1 MGSTFPSSRAAPSRR
16 NDGLKPN
23 GSHRSL
29 WLQEAL
35 DGSANAPALEGSQRA
50 DVAIAGGGFV
60 GLWTAIL
67 LKQRSPDCNVVI
79 LERDVCGGGAS
90 GRNGGFAMSW
100 WPKLSSLI
108 HQCGTNE
115 ALRLGRA
122 SVSAI
127 DEIGEFC
134 EEHGIDAEFRRGGF
148 LWTATTPAHVGA
160 WEAVVSRCEHLGVH
174 AFERPNPSEVAR
186 RTGSA
191 VHLAGVFEAR
201 AATIQPARLAR
212 GMRRVALELGVRI
225 YENTRVV
232 RFTRDRPLVV
242 QTPHGSLYAEKLVIA
257 MNAWAAALPEL
268 RRSIVVVSSEI
279 AATPAIPDRLDEI
292 GWTGG
297 ECITDSQMMVS
308 YYRTTADGRI
318 AFGKGTAGVAFA
330 GRVGDAF
337 DRNDHR
343 TKLAELDFRR
353 YYPVLSDVP
362 LEHRWGGPID
372 RTPNSLP
379 IFGHLGGREHILYG
393 VGWSGNGVG
402 PSVLGGKI
410 LSSLALGAEDE
421 WSTTALVDG
430 VQGRFPPEPARFV
443 GAQIV
448 RQAVIRKERAEAAG
462 RKPRRLARL
471 VAKLAPA
478 GLEDKE

>member
-1 MGSTFPSSRAAPSRR
+1 MGSITRPLSPGARR
-16 NDGLKPN
+16 NAGLTPN
-23 GSHRSL
+23 ASRRSL

-35 DGSANAPALEGSQRA
+35 DGAQDQPSLEGSHSA
-50 DVAIAGGGFV
+50 DMAIAGGGFV
-60 GLWTAIL
+60 GLWTAIQ
-67 LKQRSPDCNVVI
+67 LKQRDPDCDVVV

-108 HQCGTNE
+108 NQCGTDE

-122 SVSAI
+122 SAAAI

-134 EEHGIDAEFRRGGF
+134 DEHAIDAEFRRGGF
-148 LWTATTPAHVGA
+148 LWTATTPSHVGA
-160 WEAVVSRCEHLGVH
+160 WEAVVSRCERLGVD
-174 AFERPNPSEVAR
+174 AFDRTDPADVAR
-186 RTGSA
+186 RTGSPI
-191 VHLAGVFEAR
+191 HLAGVFEAQ
-201 AATIQPARLAR
+201 AATVQPALLAR
-212 GMRRVALELGVRI
+212 GLRRVALELGVRI
-225 YENTRVV
+225 YENTHVV
-232 RFTRDRPLVV
+232 RFSRDLPLVV
-242 QTPHGSLYAEKLVIA
+242 QAVGGSLQAKKLIIA

-268 RRSIVVVSSEI
+268 RRSMVIVSSEI
-279 AATPAIPDRLDEI
+279 AATPAIPDRLEQI

-297 ECITDSQMMVS
+297 ECITDSQMMVA

-318 AFGKGTAGVAFA
+318 AFGKGTAGVTFA
-330 GRVGDAF
+330 GRVGEAF
-337 DRNDHR
+337 DRNDR
-343 TKLAELDFRR
+343 RIKLAESDFRR
-353 YYPVLSDVP
+353 YYPTLSDVP
-362 LEHRWGGPID
+362 IEHHWGGPID

-410 LSSLALGAEDE
+410 LSSLALGVEDE
-421 WSTTALVDG
+421 WSTTPLVDG

-448 RQAVIRKERAEAAG
+448 RQAVIRKERAEATG
-462 RKPRRLARL
+462 RKPRPLAVH